1 MEELT
6 GKLCDL
12 VLDMTGKA
20 KLSIYINEKQAAM
33 DLFDELN
40 GEDVIDIS
48 LGKHKKKRSLDAN
61 AYFWVLC
68 GKLAAKTKVYKTDV
82 YRQLVKEIGDNYEV
96 LPIKNKAL
104 DGFVEIWQGR
114 GEGWV
119 CDILGPSKIKG
130 YTNVCAYYGS
140 STYDTR
146 QMAALIDAAI
156 QECRQQG
163 IPVKEEDEIEKMKKE
178 WTADK

>member
-1 MEELT
+1 MELT

-12 VLDMTGKA
+12 VLDLSGKA
-20 KLSIYINEKQAAM
+20 KLSIYVNEKQAAM
-33 DLFDELN
+33 DMFDELN
-40 GEDVIDIS
+40 KEEVIDIS

-61 AYFWVLC
+61 AYFWALC
-68 GKLAAKTKVYKTDV
+68 GDLAGKMKISKTDV
-82 YRQLVKEIGDNYEV
+82 YRQLIREIGDNYEV
-96 LPIKNKAL
+96 LPIKNKAVE
-104 DGFVEIWQGR
+104 GFIKIWQGR
-114 GEGWV
+114 GLGFI
-119 CDILGPSKIKG
+119 CDIIGPSKFDG

-163 IPVKEEDEIEKMKKE
+163 IPVKEDEEIDRMKNE
-178 WTADK
+178 WKGGT